1 MASICENCEKAAVM
15 GRQHRHK
22 RGVAGK
28 RWKNRTTVMPKLF
41 KANLQKVTLE
51 VDGKPTRLTLCAK
64 CIKKLKK
71 DTK

>member
-1 MASICENCEKAAVM
+1 
-15 GRQHRHK
+15 
-22 RGVAGK
+22 
-28 RWKNRTTVMPKLF
+28 MPKLF